1 MLEDLR
7 EIEEQ
12 YEAVEA
18 DLARPDIVLVGI
30 IAIGTLGHLL
40 DAVFIRLSRRLIP
53 WQKLEQDHAQS

>member
-18 DLARPDIVLVGI
+18 DLARPDIVKDQNLY
-30 IAIGTLGHLL
+30 
-40 DAVFIRLSRRLIP
+40 R
-53 WQKLEQDHAQS
+53 